1 MSHPTGV
8 PHHGMTKFCRKN
20 SDRRSREKLLNVG
33 IWSLLHT
40 NKEITNKRSPS
51 NRWCTSKQP
60 ENVTNNFCIL
70 RCFSHCKWK
79 HDWRK
84 DYNFP
89 KTKLNMQFPIPLYSH
104 RDRILL
110 FVLWFWANNS
120 NMTETEKSRSYE
132 GVGYDV
138 IWIWILTNPSF
149 SRCCHRQAPNCGSKF
164 VLTSL
169 IHN

>member
-104 RDRILL
+104 SFLWISPI
-110 FVLWFWANNS
+110 VL
-120 NMTETEKSRSYE
+120 RYLP
-132 GVGYDV
+132 Y
-138 IWIWILTNPSF
+138 
-149 SRCCHRQAPNCGSKF
+149 
-164 VLTSL
+164 TSL
-169 IHN
+169 RLNFGAKTMWYLQFQRVWFKLWSFIIRFLCV